1 MNRSTFRSLALLFA
15 ALIFALP
22 LLPAAQPGLYAD
34 DDKPAQ
40 PVDPVEK
47 LLKGKKQLDGFQTIW
62 FGDGEAYLELSGG
75 KLDKPFL
82 CMSSIGRGIATGGF
96 VNGMTLADEV
106 LYFEKGQGKSLR
118 LMSRNVRFKR
128 PDGPLQ
134 TAFDLSFHDS
144 PIMVIEPAA
153 QSGGR
158 ILVDLGDIFLTDFSG
173 IRGSMRGLGLNRKG
187 SYFSSVKVFEKN
199 AELRANL
206 LFQGGGGS
214 GSPALADPRG
224 VEIVM
229 HYSLAKM
236 PEAGYKPRMADN
248 RVGYFTTVLYDFA
261 QAKDR
266 GFLRFINRWRL
277 ETAEPAVE
285 GEAVAVKNPIVFWVE
300 NTVPYEY
307 RPWVR
312 AGLEAWNRAF
322 EAAGYKN
329 AIEVRQMPDG
339 ADWDPEDATK
349 NTIRWTAA
357 YNMGFAIG
365 PSRVNPLTGEILD
378 ADILIDA
385 NFVRYFEQNYRLMT
399 EATGAERPLG
409 DRREILYDMAKSGQ
423 KMSRELVERRMSTQP
438 EDDTVD
444 IPGRLGIAP
453 EVAVRSM
460 CEAFQ
465 HKLRS
470 VALAGV
476 ASSLQPDRLTAVDDK
491 GLPKNFIGLALK
503 ELVMHEVGHT
513 LGLRH
518 NFRSSTLRTLDEL
531 RDRKL
536 VEEKGFCTSVM
547 DYMPVL
553 VMADPKKQGYFNSP
567 DIGPYDVW
575 AIRYGYTPTDD
586 KGIDKIAS
594 EAAQPEHIYGTD
606 EDAYGAFGVDP
617 YCRVWDMGR
626 EPLEYSQEM
635 YTLVRNLWQQDWD
648 KVAKSNPDDLV
659 GVRRA
664 FGTLM
669 NEHRSSTFT
678 ALDFIGGVRGYRH
691 NSTDP
696 GAKNPIEPVTRAQM
710 DIALKQIT
718 TESLGENAFSF
729 PAAVL
734 KKLAPSRWD
743 SWGENASS
751 ALYVTVADQM
761 LYERMVVLYTL
772 HAAWV
777 LDALNEIAL
786 MDPDALSPEQIYQSV
801 TDAVWSS
808 LGSGKAI
815 PADRRSLQAEHL
827 NLLMTIWT
835 DSSFPTRGRLL
846 ARAMLKQI
854 VTRLGSANVGN
865 DAASKIHVEG
875 MSELAS
881 SSLAAQPT
889 RDGR

>member
-1 MNRSTFRSLALLFA
+1 MKRSMCRSLVLLTA
-15 ALIFALP
+15 ALFLALP
-22 LLPAAQPGLYAD
+22 MTPARPDGE
-34 DDKPAQ
+34 PAKQ
-40 PVDPVEK
+40 DPVDK
-47 LLKGKKQLDGFQTIW
+47 LLKGKKQLEGFQTIW

-106 LYFEKGQGKSLR
+106 LYFEQGQGDSLR

-153 QSGGR
+153 KSGGR
-158 ILVDLGDIFLTDFSG
+158 ILVDLGDIFLADFSG
-173 IRGSMRGLGLNRKG
+173 IRGSMRGMGLNRKG
-187 SYFSSVKVFEKN
+187 SFFSSVKVFEKN
-199 AELRANL
+199 AEIRANL
-206 LFQGGGGS
+206 LFQGGGSAG
-214 GSPALADPRG
+214 PAVADPRG

-236 PEAGYKPRMADN
+236 PESGYKPRVADS

-261 QAKDR
+261 QAENR
-266 GFLRFINRWRL
+266 GFVRFINRWRL
-277 ETAEPAVE
+277 ETAEPAKE
-285 GEAVAVKNPIVFWVE
+285 GRAVAVKNPVIFWIE

-329 AIEVRQMPDG
+329 AIEARQMPDN
-339 ADWDPEDATK
+339 AEWDPEDATK

-385 NFVRYFEQNYRLMT
+385 NFVRYFEQNYRMMH
-399 EATGAERPLG
+399 EPAGSDRPLG
-409 DRREILYDMAKSGQ
+409 DRRQVLYEMARSGE
-423 KMSRELVERRMSTQP
+423 KMSRDIVERRMSTKA
-438 EDDTVD
+438 EEVVD
-444 IPGRLGIAP
+444 VPGRLGIAP
-453 EVAVRSM
+453 EVAIRSQ
-460 CEAFQ
+460 CEAFRR
-465 HKLRS
+465 KLES
-470 VALAGV
+470 VAIAGV
-476 ASSLQPDRLTAVDDK
+476 AATLQPDRMTSVDEN
-491 GLPKNFIGLALK
+491 GLPENFIGLALK

-518 NFRSSTLRTLDEL
+518 NFRSSTLRSMDEL
-531 RDRKL
+531 KDRKL

-553 VMADPKKQGYFNSP
+553 VTADPKKQGYFNSP

-575 AIRYGYTPTDD
+575 AIRYGYTPTDNE
-586 KGIDKIAS
+586 GLAKIAS
-594 EAAQPEHIYGTD
+594 EAAQPDHIYGTD
-606 EDAYGAFGVDP
+606 EDSYGSFGVDP
-617 YCRVWDMGR
+617 YCRVWDMSR
-626 EPLEYSQEM
+626 EPLEYAKEQYE
-635 YTLVRNLWQQDWD
+635 LVRSLWKQDWS
-648 KVAKSNPDDLV
+648 KVAKASPDDLV

-669 NEHRSSTFT
+669 GEHRSATYT

-696 GAKNPIEPVTRAQM
+696 GAKNPIEPVTREQM
-710 DIALKQIT
+710 DVALKLL
-718 TESLGENAFSF
+718 TEQSLGENAFSF
-729 PAAVL
+729 PTEVL

-743 SWGENASS
+743 SWGENASGT
-751 ALYVTVADQM
+751 LYVSVADQM
-761 LYERMVVLYTL
+761 LLERMVVLYTL
-772 HAAWV
+772 HATW
-777 LDALNEIAL
+777 LMDALNEIAL
-786 MDPDALSPEQIYQSV
+786 MDPDALSVEQIYADV
-801 TDAVWSS
+801 ATAVWSS
-808 LGSGKAI
+808 LDSGKAI
-815 PADRRSLQAEHL
+815 PADRRALQAEHL

-835 DSSFPTRGRLL
+835 DSTYPTRGRLL
-846 ARAMLKQI
+846 ARVMLQRI
-854 VTRLGSANVGN
+854 VDRLKAANVGN
-865 DAASKIHVEG
+865 DESSKIHVEG
-875 MSELAS
+875 MRGLAEA
-881 SSLAAQPT
+881 SLNAQPV
-889 RDGR
+889 REAR